1 MSRPGDHD
9 DDEGQFD
16 PFSEDD
22 DPFRP
27 QRPLRDPFRPDLDP
41 YPIPDDPFQLEDP
54 FQRPEEDPYSQPAD
68 PYGPPPR
75 RTGGYQ
81 PDQGPPGPAPGSAWG
96 SPPPPPPRQ
105 EPGRPDPPPGWPPPQ
120 PGGERPEQ
128 APGGATASEQRPG
141 GAIPSRAAR
150 HQQKRRGPWRLSRGQ
165 GTPGP
170 IPGPAP
176 GPGGAG
182 GPAAAE
188 PEGERRG
195 EPRPREPRGGEPRR
209 GIRLP
214 GRPSAPPPGP
224 PRPERPERPE
234 RRPGEPPGS
243 PVWPPGPPPA
253 ARGGQPQPG
262 SRTGQFG
269 RIPGAPGGPGRGAAP
284 GPQSGDRGGGPRPG
298 GGPGGPAPGRE
309 RRPGGTTGSFDAV
322 PGERRP
328 GRATGSFDAVPG
340 ERRPGETTGSFEA
353 YRPERS
359 GSTGELPR
367 GTANGRAEETAV
379 AAEPGGPSRAERS
392 ARRSRFPQQA
402 RQLPG
407 LPRFE
412 VPTGLAR
419 TTLGLVGI
427 LVLAAAGL
435 GVVTSALP
443 RAKPPAT
450 PAAAA
455 PYSARW
461 ICPLLPNQ
469 NASIGVANVG
479 GDPATLR
486 TTVVGGETASQPAQK
501 PLEPGGLRTLDVP
514 GAKQPGYVQVEAFSS
529 PVAVGSGGQAGC
541 AAGPTDR
548 WWLPA
553 ADTSLGAS
561 TAVVIANPDN
571 DPAVVDLVP
580 HVNQGALAAAAEL
593 FVPPRSAKVQ
603 TLSNGELI
611 ALKPAIEVIAK
622 SGRVVAGAVIDQKDE
637 QKIVVPGQPTTR
649 PEWTF
654 AGGLSGP
661 DRSTSV
667 LITNPSANPLSV
679 SVQVS
684 TDQGTFRPGN
694 DFDNPIP
701 GGSSA
706 SIQVPPLRSKGSGA
720 FALRISSRDGADFVA
735 ALRVSA
741 PTPSGDVTY
750 LDLGTGGSDRSWF
763 VPQIPTSRQVVL
775 ANLGG
780 GPVSAR
786 LGKPGSGSGG
796 GSVQVGPGKVVVRQ
810 VPGGA
815 KSLEVSA
822 DQPGLL
828 VAPLLGGLSL
838 AGAEIGGLPAG
849 GPVVEGQAA
858 A

>member
-9 DDEGQFD
+9 DEGQLD
-16 PFSEDD
+16 PFTEDD

-41 YPIPDDPFQLEDP
+41 YRIPDDPFQIEDP
-54 FQRPEEDPYSQPAD
+54 FQRPDDDPYSQPAD

-75 RTGGYQ
+75 RTEAFEPG
-81 PDQGPPGPAPGSAWG
+81 QGPPGPAQGSAWG
-96 SPPPPPPRQ
+96 QPPPPPRRQ
-105 EPGRPDPPPGWPPPQ
+105 EPGRPDPRPDQPGPDARPAEPPPPRSGAAQPGSRSGARPPEPPSGAPRSDPPAGWPPAPQ
-120 PGGERPEQ
+120 PGSDRPEPGSDRPEQ
-128 APGGATASEQRPG
+128 GPGGNTASDQHQ

-150 HQQKRRGPWRLSRGQ
+150 HQQKRRGPWHFPRGQ
-165 GTPGP
+165 GAPGP
-170 IPGPAP
+170 IPGPGP
-176 GPGGAG
+176 GPGGRA
-182 GPAAAE
+182 PAE
-188 PEGERRG
+188 PAGESRTDPRHARG
-195 EPRPREPRGGEPRR
+195 SGG
-209 GIRLP
+209 
-214 GRPSAPPPGP
+214 PSAPSGQPPSP
-224 PRPERPERPE
+224 PRPERPERRSGESGGGAPGWPAAPRPTTRGGRSGE
-234 RRPGEPPGS
+234 QTRPGSG
-243 PVWPPGPPPA
+243 
-253 ARGGQPQPG
+253 
-262 SRTGQFG
+262 TGQFG
-269 RIPGAPGGPGRGAAP
+269 RIPGGRP
-284 GPQSGDRGGGPRPG
+284 P
-298 GGPGGPAPGRE
+298 
-309 RRPGGTTGSFDAV
+309 GTTGSFD
-322 PGERRP
+322 
-328 GRATGSFDAVPG
+328 
-340 ERRPGETTGSFEA
+340 A

-359 GSTGELPR
+359 GSTGEPPR
-367 GTANGRAEETAV
+367 RSANGRTEETAE
-379 AAEPGGPSRAERS
+379 AAERGGPSRAERS
-392 ARRSRFPQQA
+392 ARRSRSPQQA
-402 RQLPG
+402 RQLPN
-407 LPRFE
+407 LPRLE
-412 VPTGLAR
+412 VPSGLAR
-419 TTLGLVGI
+419 TTLGLVAI

-435 GVVTSALP
+435 GAVTTALP
-443 RAKPPAT
+443 GARPPAT
-450 PAAAA
+450 PATAA

-479 GDPATLR
+479 ADPATLR
-486 TTVVGGETASQPAQK
+486 TTVVGGAGAAQPAQK
-501 PLEPGGLRTLDVP
+501 PLEPGGLRSLNVP

-548 WWLPA
+548 WWIPA
-553 ADTSLGAS
+553 ADTSLGAT
-561 TAVVIANPDN
+561 TAVVVANPDN

-580 HVNQGALAAAAEL
+580 HVNQGPLAAAAEL

-649 PEWTF
+649 PAWTF

-667 LITNPSANPLSV
+667 LITNPSTNPLSV

-706 SIQVPPLRSKGSGA
+706 AIQVPPLRIKGSGA
-720 FALRISSRDGADFVA
+720 FALRISSRDGANFVA

-741 PTPSGDVTY
+741 STPSGDVTY
-750 LDLGTGGSDRSWF
+750 LDLGTGGSDRTWF
-763 VPQIPTSRQVVL
+763 VPQIPASKQVVI

-780 GPVSAR
+780 APVSAQ
-786 LGKPGSGSGG
+786 LGQPGSRAGG
-796 GSVQVGPGKVVVRQ
+796 GAVRVEAGKVVVKQ
-810 VPGGA
+810 VPAGA
-815 KSLEVSA
+815 RSLEVSA
-822 DQPGLL
+822 AQPGLL

-838 AGAEIGGLPAG
+838 AGAEIGGVPAG